1 MDVGGSDDV
10 DGPIGAV
17 GAEEADVHLWLA
29 WDLDERPS
37 ESEHV
42 LFGATWGGTVGSD
55 EDGRSLLSHVGDL
68 NPKVFQRCPGYS
80 EALDDIV
87 IAESLTVTSE
97 VERGVLGVAV
107 EVDGED
113 QLVVVHWQRKV
124 EKLIIN

>member
-1 MDVGGSDDV
+1 M
-10 DGPIGAV
+10 
-17 GAEEADVHLWLA
+17 
-29 WDLDERPS
+29 
-37 ESEHV
+37 
-42 LFGATWGGTVGSD
+42 
-55 EDGRSLLSHVGDL
+55 
-68 NPKVFQRCPGYS
+68 FQRCPGYS

>member
-1 MDVGGSDDV
+1 MTIDLESGQNESLDYGGASNGRRRSEGSGVSGEPHDGEQDGLDVGDSDEL
-10 DGPIGAV
+10 DGPLGAV

-68 NPKVFQRCPGYS
+68 NP
-80 EALDDIV
+80 
-87 IAESLTVTSE
+87 
-97 VERGVLGVAV
+97 
-107 EVDGED
+107 
-113 QLVVVHWQRKV
+113 
-124 EKLIIN
+124 